1 MTAQA
6 IVAEF
11 IGTLFFL
18 SIILNV
24 VNDSSIGVIAIAVGL
39 LAAIYLAGGV
49 SGGHFNPAVSIMM
62 FMKGNLPADMTILYI
77 IAQVIGALS
86 ALLLNN
92 FLKREIE

>member
-1 MTAQA
+1 MTAKA
-6 IVAEF
+6 LVAEF

-39 LAAIYLAGGV
+39 LAAIYMVGGV

-62 FMKGNLPADMTILYI
+62 FMKGSLPADMTILYI
-77 IAQVIGALS
+77 IAQIIGALS

-92 FLKREIE
+92 FFIGV

>member
-1 MTAQA
+1 MTAKA

-92 FLKREIE
+92 FFIGI

>member
-1 MTAQA
+1 MTAKA
-6 IVAEF
+6 LVAEF

-24 VNDSSIGVIAIAVGL
+24 VNDSTIGVIAIAVGL
-39 LAAIYLAGGV
+39 LAAIYMAGGV

-77 IAQVIGALS
+77 IAQIIGALS

-92 FLKREIE
+92 FFIGI

>member
-6 IVAEF
+6 IIAEF
-11 IGTLFFL
+11 LGTLFFL

-24 VNDSSIGVIAIAVGL
+24 VNDSSVGVIAIAVGL

-62 FMKGNLPADMTILYI
+62 FMKGKLPADLTILYI
-77 IAQVIGALS
+77 IAQVIGAMS

-92 FLKREIE
+92 FFISI

>member
-1 MTAQA
+1 MTAKA
-6 IVAEF
+6 LVAEF

-39 LAAIYLAGGV
+39 LAAIYMVGGV

-77 IAQVIGALS
+77 IAQIIGALT

-92 FLKREIE
+92 FFIGL

>member
-11 IGTLFFL
+11 LGTLFFL

-24 VNDSSIGVIAIAVGL
+24 VNDSSVGVIAIAVGL

-62 FMKGNLPADMTILYI
+62 FAKGNLPADMTILYI

-86 ALLLNN
+86 AILLNN
-92 FLKREIE
+92 FFLAV

>member
-6 IVAEF
+6 IIAEF
-11 IGTLFFL
+11 LGNLFFL

-24 VNDSSIGVIAIAVGL
+24 VNDSSVGVIAIAVGL

-62 FMKGNLPADMTILYI
+62 FMKGKLPADLTILYI
-77 IAQVIGALS
+77 IAQVIGAMS

-92 FLKREIE
+92 FFISI

>member
-1 MTAQA
+1 MTAKA
-6 IVAEF
+6 LVAEF

-39 LAAIYLAGGV
+39 LAAIYMVGGV
-49 SGGHFNPAVSIMM
+49 SGGHFNPAVSVMM

-77 IAQVIGALS
+77 IAQIIGALS

-92 FLKREIE
+92 FFIGV

>member
-1 MTAQA
+1 MTAKA
-6 IVAEF
+6 LVAEF

-39 LAAIYLAGGV
+39 LAAFYMVGGV
-49 SGGHFNPAVSIMM
+49 SGGHFNPAVSVMM
-62 FMKGNLPADMTILYI
+62 FMKGSLPADMTILYI
-77 IAQVIGALS
+77 IAQIIGALS

-92 FLKREIE
+92 FFIGV

>member
-1 MTAQA
+1 MTAKA
-6 IVAEF
+6 LVAEF

-24 VNDSSIGVIAIAVGL
+24 VNDSTIGVIAIAVGL
-39 LAAIYLAGGV
+39 LASIYMAGGV

-92 FLKREIE
+92 FFIGI

>member
-1 MTAQA
+1 MTAKA
-6 IVAEF
+6 LVAEF

-39 LAAIYLAGGV
+39 LAAIYMVGGV
-49 SGGHFNPAVSIMM
+49 SGGHFNPAVSVMM
-62 FMKGNLPADMTILYI
+62 FMKGSLPAEMTILYV
-77 IAQVIGALS
+77 IAQIIGALS

-92 FLKREIE
+92 FFLGI

>member
-1 MTAQA
+1 MTAKA

-39 LAAIYLAGGV
+39 LAAIYMVGGV
-49 SGGHFNPAVSIMM
+49 SGGHFNPAVSVMM

-77 IAQVIGALS
+77 IAQIIGALS

-92 FLKREIE
+92 FFIGV

>member
-1 MTAQA
+1 MTAKA
-6 IVAEF
+6 LVAEF
-11 IGTLFFL
+11 LGTLFFL

-39 LAAIYLAGGV
+39 LAAIYMVGGV
-49 SGGHFNPAVSIMM
+49 SGGHFNPAVSVMM

-77 IAQVIGALS
+77 IAQIIGALS

-92 FLKREIE
+92 FFIGV

>member
-1 MTAQA
+1 MTAKA
-6 IVAEF
+6 LVAEF

-24 VNDSSIGVIAIAVGL
+24 VNDSSVGVIAIAVGL
-39 LAAIYLAGGV
+39 LAAIYMVGGV

-62 FMKGNLPADMTILYI
+62 FMKGSLPADMTILYV
-77 IAQVIGALS
+77 IAQIIGALS

-92 FLKREIE
+92 FFVGI

>member
-1 MTAQA
+1 MTAKA
-6 IVAEF
+6 LVAEF
-11 IGTLFFL
+11 LGTLFFL

-39 LAAIYLAGGV
+39 LAAIYMVGGV
-49 SGGHFNPAVSIMM
+49 SGGHFNPAVSVMM

-77 IAQVIGALS
+77 IAQIIGALS

-92 FLKREIE
+92 FFIGL

>member
-1 MTAQA
+1 MSARA

-24 VNDSSIGVIAIAVGL
+24 VNDTSIGVIAIAVGL

-62 FMKGNLPADMTILYI
+62 FMKGKLPGDMTILYI
-77 IAQVIGALS
+77 IAQIIGALS
-86 ALLLNN
+86 AIILNN
-92 FLKREIE
+92 FFIGI

>member
-1 MTAQA
+1 MTAKA
-6 IVAEF
+6 LVAEF

-24 VNDSSIGVIAIAVGL
+24 VNDSTIGVIAIAVGL
-39 LAAIYLAGGV
+39 LAAIYMAGGV

-92 FLKREIE
+92 FFIGI

>member
-1 MTAQA
+1 MTAKA
-6 IVAEF
+6 LVAEF

-24 VNDSSIGVIAIAVGL
+24 VNDSSVGVIAIAVGL
-39 LAAIYLAGGV
+39 LAAIYMVGGV

-77 IAQVIGALS
+77 IAQIIGALS

-92 FLKREIE
+92 FFIGV

>member
-1 MTAQA
+1 MTAKA
-6 IVAEF
+6 LVAEF

-39 LAAIYLAGGV
+39 LAAIYMVGGV

-77 IAQVIGALS
+77 IAQIIGALS

-92 FLKREIE
+92 FFIGV

>member
-1 MTAQA
+1 MTLKAV
-6 IVAEF
+6 VAEF

-24 VNDSSIGVIAIAVGL
+24 VNDGTIGVIAIAVGL

-62 FMKGNLPADMTILYI
+62 FLKGNLPIELTILYI
-77 IAQVIGALS
+77 IAQVIGAIS

-92 FLKREIE
+92 FFVGI

>member
-6 IVAEF
+6 LVAEF
-11 IGTLFFL
+11 LGTLFFL

-24 VNDSSIGVIAIAVGL
+24 VNDSTIGVIAIAVGL
-39 LAAIYLAGGV
+39 LAAIYLGGSV

-62 FMKGNLPADMTILYI
+62 FMKGKLPGDMTILYI
-77 IAQVIGALS
+77 IAQIIGALS

-92 FLKREIE
+92 FFISV

>member
-1 MTAQA
+1 MTAKA
-6 IVAEF
+6 LVAEF

-39 LAAIYLAGGV
+39 LAAIYMVGGV
-49 SGGHFNPAVSIMM
+49 SGGHFNPAVSVMM
-62 FMKGNLPADMTILYI
+62 FMKGSLPADMTILYI
-77 IAQVIGALS
+77 IAQIIGALS

-92 FLKREIE
+92 FFIGV

>member
-24 VNDSSIGVIAIAVGL
+24 VHDSSIGVIAIAVGL

-92 FLKREIE
+92 FFIGI

>member
-92 FLKREIE
+92 FFIGI